1 MMFWRP
7 IEAAMITFTA
17 KSALIFLAFVSF
29 FCLPAFGQ
37 VTETEAQKLIPIDL
51 DSGDRFGS
59 SVAVDGDTA
68 IIGAA
73 GEGDVGSSGSGAA
86 YVFTRSG
93 GVWTEQAKLLASDR
107 SDFDFFGSSVAL
119 DGDTA
124 IIGAFGA
131 GAVGSIGNG
140 AVYVFT
146 RSGGVWTE
154 QAKLLASDGDS
165 YDYFGNSVALDGDTA
180 VIGASG
186 EDDGGTDLNGAAYV
200 FTRSGGVWTEQAKL
214 LASDKSDLDLFGS
227 SVALDGD
234 TAIIGEDNVDDSA
247 GLPNGTAYVFTRSD
261 GVWTEQVKL
270 LPSDRQGGDKFGY
283 SVALDGDTA
292 VIGAYSVDDGET
304 RSIGAAYIFTRSG
317 GDWIEKAKLMAS
329 DKFDIDL
336 FGYSVALDGDTALIA
351 AYRANDGGK
360 FDTGAAYVFTRS
372 GGVWTEQVK
381 LLASDRDSYDYFGN
395 SVALSGDTA
404 IIGALDK
411 DDGGVAYVFALTP
424 VVMDP
429 VAMDDGP
436 FVLDEGGELVED
448 VNILDNDSNPGGG
461 PLTPVVVDPPAHASF
476 FQVMPD
482 GAVNYTHDGGETTS
496 DSFTYRASDGVNE
509 SEIATVSLEITP
521 VNDAPQVRLVGQSTI
536 SIERGAVYTDPGA
549 TAEDAED
556 GDISD
561 SIVIGGDTVDTN
573 AEGTYLITYNVT
585 DSDGLAADE
594 VTRTVVVAAVPPPPP
609 VDQPPTI
616 TLNGDAT
623 VTLTEDDSYSDA
635 GATASDPEDGDLTA
649 QIVVNNPVDTGT
661 PGTYTVTYTVEDSG
675 GNQAQVERTVT
686 VEAAPQSPPPQT
698 DRGGGGGG
706 GGAMA
711 PIELLASMLMLLVIG
726 GHRQRSAFGRF
737 ARVSR

>member
-1 MMFWRP
+1 MDDSPKHPKIAGLPTIMFWRP
-7 IEAAMITFTA
+7 IEAAMITFTE
-17 KSALIFLAFVSF
+17 KSALILFAFVSL
-29 FCLPAFGQ
+29 FCGPAFGQ
-37 VTETEAQKLIPIDL
+37 VTETEVQKLIPIDL
-51 DSGDRFGS
+51 ESGDRFGS
-59 SVAVDGDTA
+59 SVAIDGDTA

-73 GEGDVGSSGSGAA
+73 GEGDVGSFGNGAA

-93 GVWTEQAKLLASDR
+93 GVWTEQ
-107 SDFDFFGSSVAL
+107 G
-119 DGDTA
+119 
-124 IIGAFGA
+124 
-131 GAVGSIGNG
+131 
-140 AVYVFT
+140 
-146 RSGGVWTE
+146 
-154 QAKLLASDGDS
+154 KLLASDGDS
-165 YDYFGNSVALDGDTA
+165 YDYFGNSVALDDDTA
-180 VIGASG
+180 VIGARG

-283 SVALDGDTA
+283 SVALDRDTA
-292 VIGAYSVDDGET
+292 VIGAYSVDEGET

-317 GDWIEKAKLMAS
+317 GVWTEQVKLLAS

-351 AYRANDGGK
+351 AYRANDGEK
-360 FDTGAAYVFTRS
+360 WDTGAAYVFTRS
-372 GGVWTEQVK
+372 GGAWTEQVK

-395 SVALSGDTA
+395 SVALDGGTA
-404 IIGALDK
+404 VIGALDK
-411 DDGGVAYVFALTP
+411 GDGGVAYVFALTP
-424 VVMDP
+424 VAIDP
-429 VAMDDGP
+429 VAIDDGP
-436 FVLDEGGELVED
+436 YVLDEGRELVED
-448 VNILDNDSNPGGG
+448 VNILDNDSNPGGD
-461 PLTPVVVDPPAHASF
+461 PLTPVVVDQPAHASF

-482 GAVNYTHDGGETTS
+482 GTFDYTHDGSETNS

-509 SEIATVSLEITP
+509 SEIATVSFEITP
-521 VNDAPQVRLVGQSTI
+521 VNDAPQVRLVGRSTI

-549 TAEDAED
+549 TAEDPED

-585 DSDGLAADE
+585 DSEGLAADE
-594 VTRTVVVAAVPPPPP
+594 VTRTVIVEVDDPP
-609 VDQPPTI
+609 VI
-616 TLNGDAT
+616 TLIGPATLSLQVGDT
-623 VTLTEDDSYSDA
+623 YNDQ
-635 GATASDPEDGDLTA
+635 GAAAEDPEDGDLTA

-675 GNQAQVERTVT
+675 GNQAQAERTVI
-686 VEAAPQSPPPQT
+686 VEAAPSPPPPPT

-706 GGAMA
+706 VMS
-711 PIELLASMLMLLVIG
+711 PIELLGSMLMLLAIR
-726 GHRQRSAFGRF
+726 GHRQKSVFGRLPKF
-737 ARVSR
+737 SRMRRKGQLSERAAGRIARCRGNIADGPV